1 MLQKRRVHLLVKY
14 TQDINDNSHGRH
26 LGMAIYFG
34 DEATIMMTSMLIK
47 KVSVCILEVRNYRK
61 QRPHF
66 NSEFITEK
74 AETIT

>member
-1 MLQKRRVHLLVKY
+1 
-14 TQDINDNSHGRH
+14 
-26 LGMAIYFG
+26 MAIYSG

-47 KVSVCILEVRNYRK
+47 KVSVSILEVRNYRK
-61 QRPHF
+61 QRPRF